1 MIELENTPSEGAKIR
16 VVGVGGGGGNA
27 INNMIS
33 RGLTGVDF
41 IACNTDKQALD
52 HNLAQ
57 IKIQIGRDATRGL
70 GAGADPEVGKKAMEE
85 SAEEIRKA
93 IQGSDMIFITGGM
106 GGGTGTGGAPILAK
120 VAHEQGSLV
129 VGIVTRPFV
138 WEGKKRTTSAELGIG
153 SLREFVDALIIIPN
167 QRLLEIIDKKTS
179 FAEAFQ
185 KVDEVLYNATKG
197 ISDIISNHGVVNVD
211 FADVKT
217 IMKGM
222 GDALM
227 GIGIASGDKR
237 AAEAT
242 EKALNSPL
250 LDGISIKG
258 AKGVLVNIT
267 GGSDLAM
274 HEIAEVVSIVETAT
288 GSDVNLIHGVVHN
301 PDQTDE
307 LMVTVVA
314 TGFNANN
321 KIESEKMNGNGNHAS
336 EQIELPYKND
346 GSKHSF
352 GGAPR
357 TGRMGSI
364 VDYSM
369 EISDTVI
376 SPKGTAQLKKYDL
389 PAYERRLGKDALS
402 HLDKGLSKIEKLREK
417 VENAKSED
425 NADDKCRIADE
436 KSAFLRK
443 MMD

>member
-1 MIELENTPSEGAKIR
+1 MLFRS
-16 VVGVGGGGGNA
+16 
-27 INNMIS
+27 
-33 RGLTGVDF
+33 
-41 IACNTDKQALD
+41 
-52 HNLAQ
+52 
-57 IKIQIGRDATRGL
+57 
-70 GAGADPEVGKKAMEE
+70 
-85 SAEEIRKA
+85 
-93 IQGSDMIFITGGM
+93 
-106 GGGTGTGGAPILAK
+106 
-120 VAHEQGSLV
+120 
-129 VGIVTRPFV
+129 
-138 WEGKKRTTSAELGIG
+138 
-153 SLREFVDALIIIPN
+153 
-167 QRLLEIIDKKTS
+167 
-179 FAEAFQ
+179 
-185 KVDEVLYNATKG
+185 
-197 ISDIISNHGVVNVD
+197 VNVD

-274 HEIAEVVSIVETAT
+274 HEIAEVVSIVESAT

-301 PDQTDE
+301 PDLSDE

-321 KIESEKMNGNGNHAS
+321 RNETEKLNGNGKHEAG
-336 EQIELPYKND
+336 QIELPYKND
-346 GSKHSF
+346 GSRHSF
-352 GGAPR
+352 ATPK
-357 TGRMGSI
+357 TGRMGSV

-369 EISDTVI
+369 ELSDTIV

-402 HLDKGLSKIEKLREK
+402 HLDKGLSKIEKLRER
-417 VENAKSED
+417 VENAKAED
-425 NADDKCRIADE
+425 NAEDKCRLIDE

>member
-27 INNMIS
+27 INNMIN

-57 IKIQIGRDATRGL
+57 IKIQIGMDATRGL
-70 GAGADPEVGKKAMEE
+70 GAGADPEIGKKAMEE

-138 WEGKKRTTSAELGIG
+138 WEGKKRTSSAELGI
-153 SLREFVDALIIIPN
+153 SALREFVDALIIIPN

-267 GGSDLAM
+267 GGGDLAM
-274 HEIAEVVSIVETAT
+274 HEVAEVVSIVENAT
-288 GSDVNLIHGVVHN
+288 GSDVNLIHGVVYN
-301 PDQTDE
+301 PDQSDE

-321 KIESEKMNGNGNHAS
+321 KSESEKHNGNGNTKD

-346 GSKHSF
+346 GSRHTF
-352 GGAPR
+352 GVPK

-364 VDYSM
+364 VDYQIEM
-369 EISDTVI
+369 SDTVV
-376 SPKGTAQLKKYDL
+376 SPKGTTQLKKYDL

-417 VENAKSED
+417 VENAKTDELTD
-425 NADDKCRIADE
+425 EKCRTTDE